1 MRAPAVP
8 CGVVD
13 MHTHPPVCR
22 QTSAIPHA
30 RQTIPHPRACACHA
44 HAHARQTLPYLVPT
58 RMRAKPAMVPAVDDI
73 FGDVGS
79 EYVCQPSATQLQ
91 RAAKDA
97 ADAKLVRGMAASR
110 HGSAAP
116 MDDQTGDGAE
126 AVEQTAPPLKWEDED
141 EPAAVAAETGPTR
154 SGSGASSSTQAATS
168 LLARAMAES
177 VSSVAAS
184 GGEKKGGREPA
195 GALDADGDV
204 ADEELLQASA
214 AKKAGA
220 QPPTSVSRD
229 LKMSATAMGDS
240 YEEVRATERSRV
252 FERASERAAHHW
264 TRSPAPL
271 TRIACVLAL
280 VLQCFPDTFQGY
292 SNALQLG
299 ADSDEEEHVVRS
311 KSKEDADGPSEEPTR
326 GKGAKGKR
334 GGVDVDALKR
344 EAKMDRELVAIEK
357 LMEERRQKRQ
367 RRDDAEE

>member
-1 MRAPAVP
+1 
-8 CGVVD
+8 
-13 MHTHPPVCR
+13 
-22 QTSAIPHA
+22 
-30 RQTIPHPRACACHA
+30 
-44 HAHARQTLPYLVPT
+44 
-58 RMRAKPAMVPAVDDI
+58 MRAKPAMVPAVDDI

-79 EYVCQPSATQLQ
+79 EYVCQPSAVQLQ

-264 TRSPAPL
+264 TRSLAPL